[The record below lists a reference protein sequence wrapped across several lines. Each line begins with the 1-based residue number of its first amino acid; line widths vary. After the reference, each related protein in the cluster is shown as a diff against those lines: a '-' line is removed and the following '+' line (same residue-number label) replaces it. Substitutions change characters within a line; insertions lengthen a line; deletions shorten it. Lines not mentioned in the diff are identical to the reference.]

1 MTETEFTP
9 WYRDTVDGDRD
20 RLAEIEAIAEGRPL
34 PPPGDD
40 AAAVRHAMLVAMA
53 YDGDI
58 FRAFLEIF
66 TVLTPPSEVLA
77 RPGLLDRILTVAQNH
92 DPLTVP
98 GPTRQELVELV
109 G

>member
-1 MTETEFTP
+1 M
-9 WYRDTVDGDRD
+9 DGDRD

-77 RPGLLDRILTVAQNH
+77 RPGLLDRILTIAPRTTTH
-92 DPLTVP
+92 SGSP